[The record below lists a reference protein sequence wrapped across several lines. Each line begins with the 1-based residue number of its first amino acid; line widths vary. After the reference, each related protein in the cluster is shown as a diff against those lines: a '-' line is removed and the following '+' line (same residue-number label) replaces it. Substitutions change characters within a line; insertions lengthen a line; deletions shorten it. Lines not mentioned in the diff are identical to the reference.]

1 VGEWRIKSRGDE
13 ERRARNVDAK
23 RNVKRTTRVRDCL
36 GGCYMRIV
44 RANVEASWD
53 VIDAILALRRA
64 VVTIAHSKLKQS
76 HLGIIETCAAV
87 PLPRK

>member
-1 VGEWRIKSRGDE
+1 
-13 ERRARNVDAK
+13 
-23 RNVKRTTRVRDCL
+23 
-36 GGCYMRIV
+36 MRIV

-76 HLGIIETCAAV
+76 HLGIIGTCAAV
-87 PLPRK
+87 PQPRK

>member
-1 VGEWRIKSRGDE
+1 VGKWRIKSREDG
-13 ERRARNVDAK
+13 ERGAWSVDAK
-23 RNVKRTTRVRDCL
+23 CNVKRTTRVRDCS

-64 VVTIAHSKLKQS
+64 VVLAP
-76 HLGIIETCAAV
+76 AAPNV
-87 PLPRK
+87 